1 MVKDVHGKW
10 ISGPSSSPENIYLNQ
25 KGEAGCLCMGASM
38 DTEIIRE
45 LFNGYLE
52 ITEENQLP
60 NDLNEAIN
68 ERLNH
73 MPELQ
78 IGKYGQIQ
86 EWSEDYE

>member
-1 MVKDVHGKW
+1 
-10 ISGPSSSPENIYLNQ
+10 
-25 KGEAGCLCMGASM
+25 M

-60 NDLNEAIN
+60 KDLNETIN

-86 EWSEDYE
+86 EWSEDYDEVEPGHRHISQLFALYPA